1 MSWGWRP
8 GLVCEL
14 ALSAALAQPEQWN
27 WMNYLQP
34 RVKCQQETVAS
45 QQAGRGHRECGGAP
59 SQKENLIKQVTLRSG
74 FRTRLE
80 LCGRA
85 ETERCPVEGGRWAN
99 EADLWLGRRRE
110 VLEEKT
116 CLLRACPPGPSG
128 FRVSL
133 PSVCGSS
140 PYEPSKEPRGDLLLL
155 LFVCLFCCLK
165 K

>member
-27 WMNYLQP
+27 WTNYLQP

-85 ETERCPVEGGRWAN
+85 ETERWRS
-99 EADLWLGRRRE
+99 GRRPLGE
-110 VLEEKT
+110 
-116 CLLRACPPGPSG
+116 
-128 FRVSL
+128 
-133 PSVCGSS
+133 
-140 PYEPSKEPRGDLLLL
+140 
-155 LFVCLFCCLK
+155 
-165 K
+165 